1 MIGFV
6 LGTGEGREILSFI
19 NKYTDEIVVSTATEY
34 GYEIYKEF
42 KAKHFNYKPLNEEEF
57 KELIKKFGITVF
69 VDATHPYASEV
80 SKTLINVCKEM
91 KIDYIRYERKSFFDN
106 LSRNNIEKEG
116 SKEDVIFV
124 EAYEELQ
131 EVFNKIEGNI
141 LNTTGS
147 NNALK
152 IESLKGENNRIIHRI
167 LPSPKVISKLLDNG
181 ISMED
186 IIAIK
191 GPFGFEINNGIIK
204 EYNIK
209 ALITKDSGEE
219 GGMKEKIDSALL
231 NNVKII
237 VIKRPKMDYGIEFND
252 IKEMLNFIVLNNI

>member
-6 LGTGEGREILSFI
+6 LGTGEGREILSHI

-34 GYEIYKEF
+34 GYEIYKDF

-57 KELIKKFGITVF
+57 KELINKFGITVF
-69 VDATHPYASEV
+69 VDASHPYASEV
-80 SKTLINVCKEM
+80 SKTLIKVCNDLNVE
-91 KIDYIRYERKSFFDN
+91 YIRYERKSYFNNLKDN
-106 LSRNNIEKEG
+106 KN
-116 SKEDVIFV
+116 VIFIDK
-124 EAYEELQ
+124 YEYLE
-131 EVFNKIEGNI
+131 EVFKNIDGNI

-152 IESLKGENNRIIHRI
+152 IEGLKSESNRIIHRI
-167 LPSPKVISKLLDNG
+167 LPSPKVISRLLDNG
-181 ISMED
+181 ISMEN

-204 EYNIK
+204 EYKIK

-219 GGMKEKIDSALL
+219 GGMKEKVDSALL
-231 NNVKII
+231 NKVKII
-237 VIKRPKMDYGIEFND
+237 VLKRPEINYGRKFNN
-252 IKEMLNFIVLNNI
+252 IREMLNFIILNNI